1 MVRAKKV
8 TPARLKSR
16 TRTQTIVRVVLY
28 GLASIAVVLILL
40 ILWFQIRPIHTE
52 KLRLSSSPYTEYAAA
67 DRAAEALVQRDREN
81 SSLNPDCGYRYL
93 AQPAKVERVLV
104 IRHGLTNCPR
114 QFDTLAEKFHQMG
127 YAVLI
132 TRIPEHGMADR
143 MAPNFS
149 QLTAEETLQD
159 LNSSID
165 IALGLGDE
173 VDVMGLS
180 AGANEV
186 AYVAS
191 ERDDL
196 HQAII
201 VDPIFTPVGVPTALN
216 RLATGALIT
225 IPNQFVWWS
234 DKQKN
239 LDGPTSAYY
248 GWQSH
253 PVGQYLRITEALYE
267 PGRYPQSTHVVMITN
282 ENDAAVNNEAAD
294 RLAQRWR
301 NEKVDVTAYRFPVTE
316 QLNHDLIDP
325 LQVGANIELSYP
337 KIIELS
343 TKNYSAHGH
352 H

>member
-8 TPARLKSR
+8 SQARHKP
-16 TRTQTIVRVVLY
+16 QTLVQTVVRIVLF
-28 GLASIAVVLILL
+28 GLAGIVAILILL
-40 ILWFQIRPIHTE
+40 LLWFQLRPLHTE
-52 KLRLSSSPYTEYAAA
+52 KLRLSSRPYTDYTKA
-67 DRAAEALVQRDREN
+67 DRAAEARVQRDREDA
-81 SSLNPDCGYRYL
+81 SLNPDCGYRYL
-93 AQPAKVERVLV
+93 KQPAKVERVLV

-114 QFDTLAEKFHQMG
+114 QFDALAEKFHQMG

-132 TRIPEHGMADR
+132 TRIPEHGMVDR
-143 MAPNFS
+143 MAPSFS
-149 QLTAEETLQD
+149 QLTAEGTLQD
-159 LNSSID
+159 LNDSID

-173 VDVMGLS
+173 IDVMGLS

-191 ERDDL
+191 ERNDL

-201 VDPIFTPVGVPTALN
+201 IDPIFTPVGVPTPLN
-216 RLATGALIT
+216 RLVTGALIT
-225 IPNQFVWWS
+225 IPNQFIWWS

-248 GWQSH
+248 GWQSQ
-253 PVGQYLRITEALYE
+253 PVGQYLRITEALHE
-267 PGRYPQSTHVVMITN
+267 PGRYPRPTHAVIITN

-294 RLAQRWR
+294 LLAQRWR
-301 NEKVDVTAYRFPVTE
+301 DNNVDVTAYRFPIAE
-316 QLNHDLIDP
+316 KLNHDLIDP
-325 LQVGANIELSYP
+325 LQVGANIDLSYP

-343 TKNYSAHGH
+343 TKNYTAHGH